1 MATEGARLDA
11 GAHGVPASGRAAVRR
26 NAITIAPGHYDAA
39 VLQTDRSVLSTEP
52 QARKGPPA
60 FKGRTALGA
69 DDLAKGD
76 A

>member
-1 MATEGARLDA
+1 MLGNAKL
-11 GAHGVPASGRAAVRR
+11 AA
-26 NAITIAPGHYDAA
+26 AF
-39 VLQTDRSVLSTEP
+39 LSTEP

-69 DDLAKGD
+69 DHSAKGD